1 MKDSPVSSAD
11 LIRVGRL
18 DAGYYLSGAGAIRSR
33 IAAARGVSQRT
44 IGSFARVYAPSRFK
58 RTYAVSDEDSVP
70 YLRPYDVFEYL
81 PPEADRLS
89 VSRTAKL
96 DDYRIYENDILQT
109 CSGRNLGPVTIAD
122 SYLAQFV
129 LSHDMIRITVDDQTQ
144 RLYLL
149 AFLRSRTGQALLRS
163 DRGGSVISH
172 IGTDHVAALDVPFAD
187 RLVEQIALDVK
198 KAVDLRGQARQ
209 VLHDALDALNDA
221 YPSPTTSHC
230 DGWTVNAAHL
240 FGRFDAAFHS
250 EQVTTARNLLADAGG
265 TPLGDVASVTKP
277 GGRPKLVY
285 VDAEHGSPF
294 LSGRQIL
301 QADLVAAKYLAR
313 NNASIDER
321 FELEPGMVIFQA
333 DGRAE
338 ESLGYPSLVAHDRAG
353 WLASG
358 HVGRAKPIDRADA
371 GWLWT
376 SMASDVVRSQVAALS
391 CGSVVDALYPEDL
404 ETVILPPRDMI
415 DSAAVGRAWSELAES
430 SELLH
435 RASSA
440 IDDAL
445 A

>member
-1 MKDSPVSSAD
+1 MKGSTISSAD
-11 LIRVGRL
+11 LIDVGRL
-18 DAGYYLSGAGAIRSR
+18 DAGYYLSGAGAIRTR
-33 IAAARGVSQRT
+33 IAAARGVSRRT
-44 IGSFARVYAPSRFK
+44 IDSFAQVYAPGRFK
-58 RTYAVSDEDSVP
+58 RTYAVPGEDSVS

-96 DDYRIYENDILQT
+96 DDYRIYEGDILQT

-129 LSHDMIRITVDDQTQ
+129 LSHDMVRITVDDKAQ

-149 AFLRSRTGQALLRS
+149 AFLRSRTGQSLLRS

-172 IGTDHVAALDVPFAD
+172 IGTEHVAALDVPFVD
-187 RLVEQIALDVK
+187 RLVDAIAEDVEV
-198 KAVDLRGQARQ
+198 AVTLRGQARQ
-209 VLHDALDALNDA
+209 VLHNAVDSLNAA
-221 YPSPTTSHC
+221 YPNPEASHH
-230 DGWTVNAAHL
+230 DGWTVKASNL

-250 EQVTTARNLLADAGG
+250 ERVTTARNLLTDASGP
-265 TPLGDVASVTKP
+265 PLGDVAEVTKP

-301 QADLVAAKYLAR
+301 QADLVAAKHLAR
-313 NNASIDER
+313 NNTSIDER

-358 HVGRAKPIDRADA
+358 HVGRAKAISRADA
-371 GWLWT
+371 GWVWA
-376 SMASDVVRSQVAALS
+376 SMASDVVRAQVAALS
-391 CGSVVDALYPEDL
+391 CGSVVDAVYPEDL
-404 ETVILPPRDMI
+404 ETVILPPRDAV
-415 DSAAVGRAWSELAES
+415 DAAAISRAWTDLAES
-430 SELLH
+430 SELLQ
-435 RASSA
+435 RASA
-440 IDDAL
+440 TIDDAL

>member
-1 MKDSPVSSAD
+1 MKGSTISSAD
-11 LIRVGRL
+11 LIGIGRL
-18 DAGYYLSGAGAIRSR
+18 DAGYYLSGAGAIRAR
-33 IAAARGVSQRT
+33 VAAVRGVTQHP
-44 IGSFARVYAPSRFK
+44 IESFARVFAPSRFK
-58 RTYAVSDEDSVP
+58 RTYAVPGEDSVS

-96 DDYRIYENDILQT
+96 DDYRIYEGDILQT

-129 LSHDMIRITVDDQTQ
+129 LSHDMVRITVEDRVQ

-172 IGTDHVAALDVPFAD
+172 IGVDHVGALNVPFVD
-187 RLVEQIALDVK
+187 RLVDRVAGDVEVAVALRSQARRVLRD
-198 KAVDLRGQARQ
+198 AVDGLNATYPTPDAH
-209 VLHDALDALNDA
+209 LH
-221 YPSPTTSHC
+221 
-230 DGWTVNAAHL
+230 DGWTVRASDL

-250 EQVTTARNLLADAGG
+250 EQVATVRSTLSNDGG
-265 TPLGDVASVTKP
+265 AQLGDVAKVTKP

-301 QADLVAAKYLAR
+301 QADLIAAKYLSQ

-321 FELEPGMVIFQA
+321 FELESGMVIFQA

-338 ESLGYPSLVAHDRAG
+338 ESLGYPSLVSHDRAG

-358 HVGRAKPIDRADA
+358 HVGRAKAFDHADA
-371 GWLWT
+371 GWIWA
-376 SMASDVVRSQVAALS
+376 SMASNVVRAQVAALS
-391 CGSVVDALYPEDL
+391 CGSVVDAVYPEDL
-404 ETVILPPRDMI
+404 EAVVLPPREAVDATAI
-415 DSAAVGRAWSELAES
+415 DLAWTELAKS
-430 SELLH
+430 SELLFQ
-435 RASSA
+435 ASSA